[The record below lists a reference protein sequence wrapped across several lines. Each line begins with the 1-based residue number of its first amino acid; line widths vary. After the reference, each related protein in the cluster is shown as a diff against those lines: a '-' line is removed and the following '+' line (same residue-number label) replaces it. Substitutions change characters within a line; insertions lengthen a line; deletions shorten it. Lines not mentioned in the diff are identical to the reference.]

1 MGRVVFTPQ
10 VEPTKA
16 GPVKA
21 EPGIDWSEV
30 ESRLQEISAPARLSP
45 DTAIEHSVTLAND
58 PPASNQPEVIG
69 NQPAAIEPPATLAND
84 PSAAID
90 RPMPALRDPFEMLSL
105 LAAIPT
111 NRS

>member
-1 MGRVVFTPQ
+1 VGRVLFTPK

-16 GPVKA
+16 
-21 EPGIDWSEV
+21 EPAIDWSEV
-30 ESRLQEISAPARLSP
+30 ESRLQEISAPAHLSP

-58 PPASNQPEVIG
+58 PPALNQPEEID

-84 PSAAID
+84 PPAAID
-90 RPMPALRDPFEMLSL
+90 RPVPAPRDPFEMLSL